1 MEKIKDRFQ
10 GCRIVKVLSLLAAL
24 VMPIC
29 VLDMGTTDVIMEL
42 INPYYLLFCGFYG
55 CIFLCLSWER
65 KWLWLK
71 IVLSIINAVINF
83 FFIFIAFMGG
93 VGGPLLALLQMIIP
107 IVPWLHIFG

>member
-10 GCRIVKVLSLLAAL
+10 GCRIAKVLSLLAAL

-42 INPYYLLFCGFYG
+42 INPYYLF
-55 CIFLCLSWER
+55 
-65 KWLWLK
+65 
-71 IVLSIINAVINF
+71 SIINAVINF